1 MNILLPIMIQNEEKA
16 PLKILLADDDED
28 DRSFFAK
35 ALKELPIATHLLTVD
50 DGEELMEY
58 LLENSEHLPDVL
70 FLDLNM
76 PRKNGFECLSEIKQ
90 NKKLN
95 EFPVIMFSTSYP
107 RDKNYEQ
114 DMINML
120 FRIGA
125 LDYIRKPD
133 DFAQLKQV
141 IHQALL
147 MVTENLSKNKQP
159 KIS

>member
-1 MNILLPIMIQNEEKA
+1 MKPNPENV

-35 ALKELPIATHLLTVD
+35 ALKEIPIQTHLLTVD
-50 DGEELMEY
+50 DGQELMEH
-58 LLENSEHLPDVL
+58 LFENTDRLPDVL

-95 EFPVIMFSTSYP
+95 QFPVIMFSTSYP

-141 IHQALL
+141 IHHALI
-147 MVTENLSKNKQP
+147 MAAEYIVQNKQAN
-159 KIS
+159 ISG